1 MRKRTKSPLNEK
13 IRVCVDEELT
23 DLIPGFLEN
32 RRKDVLALRSALKER
47 DYESIR
53 SLGHSM
59 RGAGGGYG
67 FDFVTEIGEAIESA
81 ASQRNR
87 KSLVRHI
94 DALARFLEQVE
105 VVYGPG

>member
-1 MRKRTKSPLNEK
+1 MTDRTNSETPGRIK
-13 IRVCVDEELT
+13 IHVDEELK

-32 RRKDVLALRSALKER
+32 RRKDVAALRSALKDR
-47 DYESIR
+47 DYETIR

-59 RGAGGGYG
+59 MGVGGGYG
-67 FDFVTEIGEAIESA
+67 FDFVTEIGEAIELA
-81 ASQRNR
+81 AAEGNR
-87 KSLVRHI
+87 KDLVRHI